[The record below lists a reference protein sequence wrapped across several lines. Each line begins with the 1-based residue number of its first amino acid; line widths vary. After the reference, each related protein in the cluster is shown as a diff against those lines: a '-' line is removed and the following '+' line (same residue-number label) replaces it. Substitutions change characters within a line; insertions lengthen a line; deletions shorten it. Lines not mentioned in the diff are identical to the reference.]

1 MLARSSPWNPVAA
14 EVCVVALE
22 TASSPITQLRQRS
35 LEKYFDKRRKIL
47 LKSYQ
52 ERFLRLRSI
61 QELQVELLNGLVVV
75 VVVVRPHIEIFPIF
89 K

>member
-35 LEKYFDKRRKIL
+35 
-47 LKSYQ
+47 Q